1 MKKLILLIM
10 ICIIPIC
17 AIAQKEHF
25 KLLGQWSIEGEEFGL
40 TPYCFEITMDKYG
53 KMFAKV
59 PASYSISRKVVTG
72 WQNTSVYAHNDKS
85 GYYLESVNTRQ
96 EASYGVNFKTPS
108 GSNEYRSICVLINYD
123 VEEETLTAWIAYR
136 YGAMLDRV
144 HKVGDVTFIK
154 VGDVEK
160 PQLIDNKQTRKKGD
174 AGKVGEAIDL
184 GLSVK
189 WASWNV
195 GASKPEDYG
204 GYYAWGEIEE
214 KDKYDW
220 STYRY
225 VNNEIDSDYWDEDS
239 NQMVFKYQRI
249 GDHHLYDE
257 GVVAGKDR
265 FAIVSICGTSYDVA
279 YDKWGSN
286 WRMPTLE
293 EITELENKCKKE
305 RSTLNGVEG
314 WYFTGP
320 NGNRIFLP
328 SAGRWGWDGISYDM
342 KDWRGAAC
350 LYWSGDLIT
359 YLNYSGEQDGSEAFS
374 ISFDNKGVPFGNY
387 FSRCTG
393 LTVRPVTK

>member
-1 MKKLILLIM
+1 
-10 ICIIPIC
+10 
-17 AIAQKEHF
+17 
-25 KLLGQWSIEGEEFGL
+25 
-40 TPYCFEITMDKYG
+40 MDRYG

-265 FAIVSICGTSYDVA
+265 FAVVSICGTSYDVA

-359 YLNYSGEQDGSEAFS
+359 YLNYLGEQDGSEAFS
-374 ISFDNKGVPFGNY
+374 ISFNNKGVPFGNY